1 MKSWMPPAIALSFG
15 AAIVGLALLGK
26 NAAPESPGS
35 VAPAAPEP
43 AEVEAEPAQADA
55 PEAAGAGDPLAEALA
70 APPAP
75 PQEGYDRLPDG
86 SPVPELPPS
95 APQTVRFGVV
105 LFEYE
110 GAQPAPGQGAT
121 RSRSKAAA
129 RSLAQEVIGLAKT
142 DFAQAVEKGDRGST
156 ANAGA
161 IPRGVL
167 EPNLEYLLFT
177 LEKGGVYPEPIETPR
192 GFWILRRIQ

>member
-1 MKSWMPPAIALSFG
+1 MPPAIAVSFG

-26 NAAPESPGS
+26 KTDTESPGS
-35 VAPAAPEP
+35 VAPAAPET
-43 AEVEAEPAQADA
+43 VEAESAEAEQ
-55 PEAAGAGDPLAEALA
+55 PEPESEGSPVAEALA

-86 SPVPELPPS
+86 SPVPELPKG
-95 APQTVRFGVV
+95 APQSVKFGVI

-110 GAQPAPGQGAT
+110 GAQAAPGQGAP

-129 RSLAQEVIGLAKT
+129 RDLAQETLALAKT

-156 ANAGA
+156 ANAGT

-167 EPNLEYLLFT
+167 EPNVEYVLFT
-177 LEKGGVYPEPIETPR
+177 LDKGSVYAEPVETPR
-192 GFWILRRIQ
+192 GFWIVRRIQ